1 MVIKSPLS
9 TFLVE
14 VEGISLCGKRTSLAQ
29 MVKHL
34 PNNVGDLGS
43 IPGSGKSPGEGN
55 GNQLQCSSL
64 ENPMDGGGWLQSTEY
79 SPWGRK
85 ESETTEGLHFTHF
98 FIC

>member
-1 MVIKSPLS
+1 MHIYFFQMYVIVYIKLFFP
-9 TFLVE
+9 
-14 VEGISLCGKRTSLAQ
+14 GGPYGKASAY
-29 MVKHL
+29 
-34 PNNVGDLGS
+34 NVGDLGLT
-43 IPGSGKSPGEGN
+43 PGLGRSCAEGN